1 MVVAKSWGGGERKWV
16 FNGSKSFS
24 WGRWKRSGDRQANA
38 CTTVWLGLMPH
49 IVQLKMVNFCLFYN
63 NKKRWGEEKQRLT
76 KGTRTQHLSFLWA
89 RKQTPRGRSSF
100 PDLVQKHEVQTR
112 KRNKGKRGV
121 MSSRSKNT
129 SNCIREYGLI
139 EPMFLKQISL
149 SKPWTYFFGVSIFLL

>member
-24 WGRWKRSGDRQANA
+24 WGRWKRSGDGQADA
-38 CTTVWLGLMPH
+38 CTTVWLGLMPRT
-49 IVQLKMVNFCLFYN
+49 VQLKMVNLCLFYN
-63 NKKRWGEEKQRLT
+63 IKKRWGEEKQRLT
-76 KGTRTQHLSFLWA
+76 KWTRTQHLSFLWA
-89 RKQTPRGRSSF
+89 RKQTPSGRSSF

-112 KRNKGKRGV
+112 KRNKGKRGG

-149 SKPWTYFFGVSIFLL
+149 SKSWTYFFGVSIFLL